1 MRPPL
6 YVRDLTDVEKDEL
19 AKGLRSSSA
28 FTVRRSQIV
37 LMSSRDRLTAREIA
51 ERLECSDQCVRE
63 AVRAFEAEGL
73 DSLKP
78 KSRARHANQQA
89 LNAAGQG
96 WLAEVIRQPPR
107 EFGYEGSLWTLEWL
121 AELAAREGHTKGRV
135 YPETIGR
142 ALGRLGIT
150 WRRAK
155 HWINS
160 PDDQYALKKS
170 GATG

>member
-6 YVRDLTDVEKDEL
+6 YVRELTDDEEREL
-19 AKGLRSSSA
+19 EKGLRSASA
-28 FTVRRSQIV
+28 FTVRRCQVV
-37 LMSSRDRLTAREIA
+37 LMSSRERLKAREIA
-51 ERLECSDQCVRE
+51 ERLKCSDQCVRE
-63 AVRAFEAEGL
+63 AVRAFEGEGL

-78 KSRARHANQQA
+78 KSRARRDEQQA
-89 LNAAGQG
+89 LDAGG
-96 WLAEVIRQPPR
+96 RAWLAEVIRQSPR
-107 EFGYEGSLWTLEWL
+107 EFGFEGSLWTLGWL
-121 AELAAREGHTKGRV
+121 VELAAREGHTDRRV

-142 ALGRLGIT
+142 ALGRLGIN

-160 PDDQYALKKS
+160 PDSQYTLKKS